1 MTMNWVIP
9 QQDWTCSMN
18 IALMKIAAIVLASLL
33 AAALT
38 LPAAAQDAKAPP
50 APAAPAALKDP
61 QAQIAYAIGL
71 NLGAGLKRESVT
83 VDPDIVARGVRDG
96 LSGGPALMTEDQ
108 ARAALGQLQANV
120 KAQREEKARHASETN
135 KAEGAAFLQANA
147 AKPGVVTLPGGLQYE
162 ILTAG
167 GGPKPKAGDVVVCN
181 YRGTLLDGTEFDSS
195 YKRGEPSAFPVAG
208 VIKGWTMALERMP
221 VGSKW
226 RLVVPSDLAYGEKGA
241 GDDIGPNA
249 VLIFEVE
256 LLAIQPKGR

>member
-1 MTMNWVIP
+1 MRT
-9 QQDWTCSMN
+9 
-18 IALMKIAAIVLASLL
+18 AANVLGCILT
-33 AAALT
+33 AALA
-38 LPAAAQDAKAPP
+38 LPAAAQDAKAPS
-50 APAAPAALKDP
+50 AALTDP
-61 QAQIAYAIGL
+61 QAQIGYAIGL

-83 VDPDIVARGVRDG
+83 VDPDMVARGVRDG

-120 KAQREEKARHASETN
+120 KAQREEKARHAAEAN
-135 KAEGAAFLQANA
+135 KAEGAAFLKANA
-147 AKPGVVTLPGGLQYE
+147 AKPGVTTLPGGLQYE

-167 GGPKPKAGDVVVCN
+167 TGPKPKASDTVLCN

-195 YKRGEPSAFPVAG
+195 YKRGAPDAFPVAG
-208 VIKGWTMALERMP
+208 VIKGWTVALEHMP

-241 GDDIGPNA
+241 GEDIGPNA

-256 LLAIQPKGR
+256 LLAIQPKGRP